1 MTRSRNTSI
10 VFVASTGGHLVELL
24 ALSERLPVPADEAL
38 WVTFDTPQSRSLLS
52 GRDVR
57 FVRYAGPRDVMGALV
72 NAAAATRIVRSRPLT
87 HAFSTGASI
96 AGSFLPVAAAH
107 GIEAHYLESATRIL
121 GPSLTGRL
129 LRLVP
134 GVHLHSQSPAWADGT
149 WPYAGSVFDG
159 FVGVQ
164 GPPTPVRRVVVT
176 VGSLAG
182 FGFRRLV
189 ERLMDILP
197 PDADVTWQIG
207 ATDVAGL
214 GITRARAT
222 LPAHELQAELCRAD
236 VVVAHAGV
244 GTALSALVAGRT
256 PLLVPREQAY
266 GEHVDDH
273 QSQIASELQ
282 ARGLAVARRVSDLD
296 ASDLV
301 LAGNRRVQR
310 AVSPPPLDLATLT
323 RRRRRPS
330 DRSHRAPLR

>member
-1 MTRSRNTSI
+1 MTRSPKTSA
-10 VFVASTGGHLVELL
+10 VLVASTGGHLVEML

-57 FVRYAGPRDVMGALV
+57 YVRYAGPRDLAGALA
-72 NAAAATRIVRSRPLT
+72 NAAAASRLVRSRPFT

-96 AGSFLPVAAAH
+96 AASFLPVAAAY
-107 GIEAHYLESATRIL
+107 GLEAHYLESATRIL
-121 GPSLTGRL
+121 GPSLTGRF
-129 LRLVP
+129 LRRVP
-134 GVHLHSQSPAWADGT
+134 GVRLHSQSPAWADAA

-159 FVGVQ
+159 FVGIP
-164 GPPTPVRRVVVT
+164 GPPRPIQRVVVT

-189 ERLMDILP
+189 ERLAEILP
-197 PDADVTWQIG
+197 ADADVTWQTG

-214 GITRARAT
+214 GLTNARAT
-222 LPAHELQAELCRAD
+222 LPAHELQVALDGAD

-244 GTALSALVAGRT
+244 GTALSALIAGRI
-256 PLLVPREQAY
+256 PVLVPREQAH

-282 ARGLAVARRVSDLD
+282 ARGLAIARRVSDLQT
-296 ASDLV
+296 SDLAA
-301 LAGNRRVQR
+301 AGGGSVSR
-310 AVSPPPLDLATLT
+310 AVAPPPLDLDTLT
-323 RRRRRPS
+323 RRRRPS
-330 DRSHRAPLR
+330 GRSHRALLR